1 MLPLAALAATCALPA
16 RSLTRA
22 QIARRLVGVGLLRE
36 GNAAVNI
43 AFAAAATLGAG
54 AGGALVALAG
64 SRAALMAGAVA
75 AIAAVPLVSGGRG
88 RGATAQANWR
98 TELADG
104 LRYARTARGVRSLI
118 WLEAAAL
125 LAFTLVI
132 PIEVVYADRSLGAG
146 AAGYGALVAAW
157 GGGILVGGFAFAALR
172 HRRLLV
178 LAAGA
183 TCLIGCS
190 YLGLAVATA
199 LVPACLIAFA
209 GGTGNGIQW
218 VAVITALQESVPD
231 EFQARVVGL
240 LDSAATLAPVF
251 AYTLGGVL
259 AQTLSP
265 RAAYAVAGA
274 GTFLCAI
281 AMARE
286 AVRRLDPGRHNSA
299 AIRAAALAA
308 PSRSTGRYEGSRPSS
323 PAIASASGSG
333 SASA

>member
-1 MLPLAALAATCALPA
+1 M
-16 RSLTRA
+16 
-22 QIARRLVGVGLLRE
+22 
-36 GNAAVNI
+36 
-43 AFAAAATLGAG
+43 
-54 AGGALVALAG
+54 
-64 SRAALMAGAVA
+64 
-75 AIAAVPLVSGGRG
+75 
-88 RGATAQANWR
+88 
-98 TELADG
+98 
-104 LRYARTARGVRSLI
+104 
-118 WLEAAAL
+118 
-125 LAFTLVI
+125 I

-308 PSRSTGRYEGSRPSS
+308 PSRSTGRYWAVLECQQVRAVTDVALIRQDWHRLSPGLSSHAIENGWWEPIAGGRRGVRISIDNRAPILSRPSMIRS
-323 PAIASASGSG
+323 CPRPIASPTRQR
-333 SASA
+333 